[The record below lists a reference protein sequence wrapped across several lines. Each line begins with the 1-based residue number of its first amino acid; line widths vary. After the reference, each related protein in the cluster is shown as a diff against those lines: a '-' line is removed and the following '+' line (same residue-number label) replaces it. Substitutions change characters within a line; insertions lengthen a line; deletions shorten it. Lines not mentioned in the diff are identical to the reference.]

1 MTAQAAPSDFWRMH
15 MRLPPSAAALSLL
28 AALSLAP
35 ALSAAAPAGPG
46 SAALDPLVSQPDD
59 ATRPPAAVQARRLLA
74 SIRAELA
81 PIEEEIRNAPYLAA
95 LERGEVS
102 RDNLRAFAGEQY
114 HIIQSDLRSAAQ
126 MTARFG
132 ATPDG
137 PFFKG
142 IIDSEILIRDLLLD
156 FAAALGWSE
165 ADLQAYEPRPRAQTY
180 PSYVTWLSVHGS
192 AADIAASFAVNF
204 PVFGENTG
212 RMGEALRSRYGFT
225 AEETAYFDFLAFL
238 PPSFETEALAI
249 VARGLDDGAT
259 RRAIRRSARLLQA
272 YEKDFWDAVAEE

>member
-1 MTAQAAPSDFWRMH
+1 
-15 MRLPPSAAALSLL
+15 MRLLPSAVLGLL
-28 AALSLAP
+28 AALSLVP
-35 ALSAAAPAGPG
+35 ALAAAPAF
-46 SAALDPLVSQPDD
+46 AAPSSPEAQPAA

-74 SIRAELA
+74 AIRADLA

-114 HIIQSDLRSAAQ
+114 HIVQSDLRSAAQ
-126 MTARFG
+126 MVARFG

-137 PFFKG
+137 AFFKATV
-142 IIDSEILIRDLLLD
+142 DSEILIRDLLLD
-156 FAAALGWSE
+156 FAAALGWDE

-192 AADIAASFAVNF
+192 AADMAAAFAVNF

-212 RMGEALRSRYGFT
+212 RMGAALRDQYGFT
-225 AEETAYFDFLAFL
+225 AEQTAYFDFLAFL
-238 PPSFETEALAI
+238 PPSFETDALAI
-249 VARGLDDGAT
+249 VARGLESGAAT